1 MVGSPKAFWALWDF
15 AASQAEELQKRKVPR
30 REIRTIK
37 TNQIPKHGEAT
48 PRSSVKTAETPSVSS
63 HVVTEGPRGFL
74 PLSSNSTAPRRG
86 PNLFKFNRVPRR
98 GPHLFK
104 FNRVPRRGPNL
115 PKFHRVPRRG
125 PNLFKINRAPR
136 RGPNLPKFNRV
147 PRRGPRPSLQIQ
159 PRATSGPTSDP
170 RPTQV
175 RCAWFFLLREFAAER
190 AAAEQA
196 AAAGGSGAAQPAL
209 GVGAVVGQ

>member
-37 TNQIPKHGEAT
+37 TNQIPKHAEAT
-48 PRSSVKTAETPSVSS
+48 PKSSAKTAEAPSVSS

-74 PLSSNSTAPRRG
+74 SLSSNSTAPRRG

-98 GPHLFK
+98 GPNLFK
-104 FNRVPRRGPNL
+104 FNRVPRRGP
-115 PKFHRVPRRG
+115 RR
-125 PNLFKINRAPR
+125 PF
-136 RGPNLPKFNRV
+136 
-147 PRRGPRPSLQIQ
+147 QIQ
-159 PRATSGPTSDP
+159 PRATSGPKSDP

-196 AAAGGSGAAQPAL
+196 AAAGGSGAAQPAK
-209 GVGAVVGQ
+209 GVGAAVGQ